1 MQINFVRCQMF
12 RNIFAE
18 PMKITTAFML
28 GGLTVLGAWMLT
40 NRQMV
45 MRKGKCLMEEGLNM
59 MDNMTNQCCS
69 DNNKTSCN
77 Q

>member
-1 MQINFVRCQMF
+1 MF

-45 MRKGKCLMEEGLNM
+45 MKKGKCLMEEGLNM
-59 MDNMTNQCCS
+59 MDNVAKECTCNNNDNKCC
-69 DNNKTSCN
+69 D
-77 Q
+77 

>member
-1 MQINFVRCQMF
+1 MF

-28 GGLTVLGAWMLT
+28 GGLTVLGAWMLV
-40 NRQMV
+40 NRQSV

-59 MDNMTNQCCS
+59 MDNMGHQCC
-69 DNNKTSCN
+69 DKNLKTSCAE
-77 Q
+77 